1 MDYFVDKV
9 KGIFGGDDVE
19 EITDEA
25 GDVVDEAGDAAEGV
39 VDAAEGVVDEVIE
52 TQSNLGEYKEIIII
66 FVVALIFTCPLTYT
80 IVGGILTKL
89 TKLIK
94 VPIEFE
100 ASALNERSWKLWVLH
115 SIVIA
120 SVIAGLKHKKLI

>member
-1 MDYFVDKV
+1 MDDFVDKV
-9 KGIFGGDDVE
+9 KGVFGGDDVE

-25 GDVVDEAGDAAEGV
+25 GDVVDE
-39 VDAAEGVVDEVIE
+39 VIE
-52 TQSNLGEYKEIIII
+52 TQSNLGEYKEIITI
-66 FVVALIFTCPLTYT
+66 FVVVLIFTCPLTYT

-94 VPIEFE
+94 VPMEFG
-100 ASALNERSWKLWVLH
+100 ASALTERSWKLWVLH

>member
-1 MDYFVDKV
+1 MDDFVDKV
-9 KGIFGGDDVE
+9 KGFFGCDDVE

-25 GDVVDEAGDAAEGV
+25 GDVVDEAGDAA

-80 IVGGILTKL
+80 IVWGILTKL

-100 ASALNERSWKLWVLH
+100 ASA
-115 SIVIA
+115 
-120 SVIAGLKHKKLI
+120 

>member
-1 MDYFVDKV
+1 M
-9 KGIFGGDDVE
+9 VE
-19 EITDEA
+19 ET
-25 GDVVDEAGDAAEGV
+25 GGV
-39 VDAAEGVVDEVIE
+39 VDGIVE
-52 TQSNLGEYKEIIII
+52 TQLNLGEYKEIITI
-66 FVVALIFTCPLTYT
+66 FVVVLIFTCPLTYT

-94 VPIEFE
+94 VPMEFG
-100 ASALNERSWKLWVLH
+100 ASALTERSWKLWVLH

>member
-1 MDYFVDKV
+1 MDDFVDKV
-9 KGIFGGDDVE
+9 KGFFGGDDVE

-25 GDVVDEAGDAAEGV
+25 GDVVDEAGDAA

-80 IVGGILTKL
+80 IVWGILTKL

>member
-1 MDYFVDKV
+1 MDDFVDKV

-25 GDVVDEAGDAAEGV
+25 GDVVDE
-39 VDAAEGVVDEVIE
+39 VIE
-52 TQSNLGEYKEIIII
+52 TQSNLGENKEIITI
-66 FVVALIFTCPLTYT
+66 FVVVLIFTCPLTYT

-94 VPIEFE
+94 VPMDFG
-100 ASALNERSWKLWVLH
+100 ASALTERSWKLWVLH